1 MCLIAGRNMQWEL
14 VYDPNGF
21 GSIYESTGEQEPQLL
36 VDLVTMHVHDH
47 QQHGLVIRIK
57 TQAVPMAELLTNF
70 DAVAM
75 TVTFGR
81 NQKVGSLSGAHLKW
95 PRWPG
100 CAVLISLKDVYTVLG
115 LQQFN
120 GQSWRWIN
128 GIEAWMGWMAKV
140 GFLAHVVPSHMQ
152 TKV

>member
-1 MCLIAGRNMQWEL
+1 MQWEL

-21 GSIYESTGEQEPQLL
+21 GSIYEPTGEQEPQLL
-36 VDLVTMHVHDH
+36 EDLFTMHVHDH
-47 QQHGLVIRIK
+47 QQHGLVIRTN
-57 TQAVPMAELLTNF
+57 TQAVTVAELLTNF
-70 DAVAM
+70 DSVSM

-81 NQKVGSLSGAHLKW
+81 NQKVGKLSGAHLKW

-100 CAVLISLKDVYTVLG
+100 CAMLISLKDVYTVLG

-128 GIEAWMGWMAKV
+128 SGIQAWMGMMDKA
-140 GFLAHVVPSHMQ
+140 GYLAHVVPSHMQ
-152 TKV
+152 KKV